1 MNGKN
6 PLPSMRAAQTL
17 GPSRFVQPRFEPT
30 RSRPRLI
37 QLQQSDLIARLVA
50 GTLDVRDEVL
60 GLSEGQAQIVEAMVQ
75 QLRQL
80 EELQAQL
87 REVERARDELLPKPI
102 PLESL
107 IRFQPDFV
115 PLEEQGA
122 LQLRGLSESYATVA
136 RSAQLAALSASFGNL
151 PDILTSGLRPSAK
164 GAIRSGDLSELNV
177 VSVNVASPSKG
188 NPDRIAHYL
197 TLNAANG
204 ALPVAIERHGDT
216 GTTSIGELSIRA
228 ITSALIIID
237 PRELSQESVQQVQQT
252 SDGGGGELGLSDA
265 IPASSFVAILLP
277 AVFKGLSIDGLDP
290 NKVHYVGMVN
300 GPVPYNFHGK
310 SGTESRSVD
319 LAHPGYEEALNRIL
333 RLNPDKTLLTHV
345 TRLGK

>member
-17 GPSRFVQPRFEPT
+17 GPSRFVQPRLPSP
-30 RSRPRLI
+30 RSRSQPI
-37 QLQQSDLIARLVA
+37 QLLKRDLITQLVA

-80 EELQAQL
+80 EELQAHL
-87 REVERARDELLPKPI
+87 RELERAREEMLPKPI

-107 IRFQPDFV
+107 IPFQPDFV
-115 PLEEQGA
+115 PLEEQGE
-122 LQLRGLSESYATVA
+122 LQIHGLSESYAAVA
-136 RSAQLAALSASFGNL
+136 KVAQFAALSAGFGNL
-151 PDILTSGLRPSAK
+151 PDILKSGLSPSAK
-164 GAIRSGDLSELNV
+164 GAIRSGDLSQLKV

-204 ALPVAIERHGDT
+204 ALPVALERYGDD
-216 GTTSIGELSIRA
+216 GSTSKKELSIRA

-237 PRELSQESVQQVQQT
+237 PRDLSKESVQQVQRT
-252 SDGGGGELGLSDA
+252 SDGGGGELGLSDS

-277 AVFKGLSIDGLDP
+277 AVFKGVSINGLDSD
-290 NKVHYVGMVN
+290 KVHYVGMVN
-300 GPVPYNFHGK
+300 GPVRYNFHGK
-310 SGTESRSVD
+310 SGMESRSVD
-319 LAHPGYEEALNRIL
+319 LDHPGYEEALNRIL